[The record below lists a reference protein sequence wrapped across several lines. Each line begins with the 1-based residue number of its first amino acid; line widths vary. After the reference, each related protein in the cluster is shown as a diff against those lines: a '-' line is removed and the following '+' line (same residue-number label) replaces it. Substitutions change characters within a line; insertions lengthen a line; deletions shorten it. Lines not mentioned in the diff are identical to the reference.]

1 MNSYVMLVPVAIL
14 ILAGTGIVSQAFAA
28 TITVET
34 DSDVYDHSS
43 VITITGTVVPVDQ
56 NEVPVTIMIINPQG
70 SIASIAQISVDRD
83 DGSFST
89 TVSTAASLMK
99 NDGVYEIRAKY
110 ANADTTTSVELTN
123 AKTSEVITGTAVTK
137 AVTGAAGESLY
148 IGQIE
153 YDITC
158 NTTPNFFINED
169 EDSLVIYV
177 DPTDDGILTITLH
190 EELMKPL
197 DNGGYFVLVDN
208 ESVEFEQSGNMLTIP
223 CMAGIEKIE
232 IYGSWVVPEFGVIA
246 AMILAVAI
254 VSIIAVTAKTKLSIV
269 PKY

>member
-28 TITVET
+28 TITIET

-43 VITITGTVVPVDQ
+43 VITITGTVTPVDQ

-70 SIASIAQISVDRD
+70 SIASIAQISVNS

-99 NDGVYEIRAKY
+99 NDGIYEIRAGY
-110 ANADTTTSVELTN
+110 GNADTTTSVELTN
-123 AKTSEVITGTAVTK
+123 AKTSEVITGTVVTK
-137 AVTGAAGESLY
+137 AVTGESSY

-197 DNGGYFVLVDN
+197 DNGSYFVLVDN
-208 ESVEFEQSGNMLTIP
+208 ESVEFEQSGNVLTIP

>member
-99 NDGVYEIRAKY
+99 NDGMYEIRAKY

-137 AVTGAAGESLY
+137 AVTGAAGESSY

-169 EDSLVIYV
+169 EDSLVI
-177 DPTDDGILTITLH
+177 
-190 EELMKPL
+190 
-197 DNGGYFVLVDN
+197 
-208 ESVEFEQSGNMLTIP
+208 
-223 CMAGIEKIE
+223 
-232 IYGSWVVPEFGVIA
+232 
-246 AMILAVAI
+246 
-254 VSIIAVTAKTKLSIV
+254 
-269 PKY
+269 

>member
-1 MNSYVMLVPVAIL
+1 MSTYITSMLVAIL
-14 ILAGTGIVSQAFAA
+14 IITGTCFTSQAFAA
-28 TITVET
+28 SITVET

-43 VITITGTVVPVDQ
+43 IITITGTVAPVDQ

-70 SIASIAQISVDRD
+70 SIASIAQISVNS

-99 NDGVYEIRAKY
+99 NDGIYEIRVGY
-110 ANADTTTSVELTN
+110 GNADTTTSVELTN
-123 AKTSEVITGTAVTK
+123 AKTSEVITGTVVTK
-137 AVTGAAGESLY
+137 AVTGESSY

-208 ESVEFEQSGNMLTIP
+208 ESVEFEQSGNVLTIP

-269 PKY
+269 PRY

>member
-43 VITITGTVVPVDQ
+43 VITITGTVTPVDQ

-99 NDGVYEIRAKY
+99 NDGMYEIRAKY

-232 IYGSWVVPEFGVIA
+232 IYGSWVIPEFGVIA

>member
-158 NTTPNFFINED
+158 NTTPNFFVNED

>member
-1 MNSYVMLVPVAIL
+1 MNKHVLFVAVAIL

-28 TITVET
+28 TITIET

-70 SIASIAQISVDRD
+70 SIASIAQISVNS

-99 NDGVYEIRAKY
+99 NDGMYEIRARY
-110 ANADTTTSVELTN
+110 GNADTTTSVELTN

-137 AVTGAAGESLY
+137 AVTGESSY

-269 PKY
+269 QKY

>member
-28 TITVET
+28 TITIET

-56 NEVPVTIMIINPQG
+56 NEVPVIITVISPQR
-70 SIASIAQISVDRD
+70 SIVDVAQISVNS

-89 TVSTAASLMK
+89 EFDTSSPAMK
-99 NDGVYEIRAKY
+99 KDGIYEIRANY
-110 ANADTTTSVELTN
+110 GNANTTTSVELTD
-123 AKTSEVITGTAVTK
+123 AKTSEVITGTVVTK

-148 IGQIE
+148 NGQIE

-177 DPTDDGILTITLH
+177 DPTDDGTLTITLH

>member
-70 SIASIAQISVDRD
+70 SIASIAQISVNS

-99 NDGVYEIRAKY
+99 NDGIYEIRAGY
-110 ANADTTTSVELTN
+110 GNADTTTSVELTN
-123 AKTSEVITGTAVTK
+123 AKTSEVITGTVVTK
-137 AVTGAAGESLY
+137 AVTGESSY

-158 NTTPNFFINED
+158 NTTPNFFVNED

-232 IYGSWVVPEFGVIA
+232 IYGSWVIPEFGVIA
-246 AMILAVAI
+246 AMILVVAI
-254 VSIIAVTAKTKLSIV
+254 VSIIALTAKTKLSIV

>member
-1 MNSYVMLVPVAIL
+1 MLVPVAIL
-14 ILAGTGIVSQAFAA
+14 IIAGTGIISQAFAA
-28 TITVET
+28 TITIET

-43 VITITGTVVPVDQ
+43 VITITGTVTPVDQ

-70 SIASIAQISVDRD
+70 SIASIAQISVNN

-99 NDGVYEIRAKY
+99 NDGMYEIRAKY

-148 IGQIE
+148 KGQIE

-158 NTTPNFFINED
+158 NATPNFFVN
-169 EDSLVIYV
+169 
-177 DPTDDGILTITLH
+177 
-190 EELMKPL
+190 
-197 DNGGYFVLVDN
+197 
-208 ESVEFEQSGNMLTIP
+208 
-223 CMAGIEKIE
+223 
-232 IYGSWVVPEFGVIA
+232 
-246 AMILAVAI
+246 
-254 VSIIAVTAKTKLSIV
+254 
-269 PKY
+269 

>member
-43 VITITGTVVPVDQ
+43 VITITGTVTPVDQ

-70 SIASIAQISVDRD
+70 SIASIAQISVNS

-99 NDGVYEIRAKY
+99 NDGMYEIRAKY

-123 AKTSEVITGTAVTK
+123 AKTSEVITGTVVTK
-137 AVTGAAGESLY
+137 AVTGESSY

>member
-137 AVTGAAGESLY
+137 AVAGESLY

-158 NTTPNFFINED
+158 NTTPNFFVNED

-232 IYGSWVVPEFGVIA
+232 IYGSWVIPEFGVIA
-246 AMILAVAI
+246 AMILVVAI
-254 VSIIAVTAKTKLSIV
+254 VSIIAITAKTKLSIV

>member
-28 TITVET
+28 TIAVET

-43 VITITGTVVPVDQ
+43 IITITGTVVPVDQ

-70 SIASIAQISVDRD
+70 SIASIAQISVNS

-99 NDGVYEIRAKY
+99 NDGMYEIRAKY
-110 ANADTTTSVELTN
+110 ANADTTTSIELTN

-137 AVTGAAGESLY
+137 AVTGESSY

-158 NTTPNFFINED
+158 NTTPNFFVNED

-208 ESVEFEQSGNMLTIP
+208 ESVEFEQSGNVLTIP

>member
-70 SIASIAQISVDRD
+70 SIASIAQISVNS

-99 NDGVYEIRAKY
+99 NDGIYEIRAGY
-110 ANADTTTSVELTN
+110 GNADTTTSVELTN
-123 AKTSEVITGTAVTK
+123 AKTSEVITGTVVTK
-137 AVTGAAGESLY
+137 AVTGESSY

-177 DPTDDGILTITLH
+177 DSTDDGILTITLH

-208 ESVEFEQSGNMLTIP
+208 ESVEFEQSGNVLTIP

>member
-70 SIASIAQISVDRD
+70 SIASIAQISVNS

-99 NDGVYEIRAKY
+99 NDGMYEIRAKY

-123 AKTSEVITGTAVTK
+123 AKTSEVVTGTVVTK
-137 AVTGAAGESLY
+137 AVTGESSY

-208 ESVEFEQSGNMLTIP
+208 ESVGFEQSGNILTIP

>member
-28 TITVET
+28 TITIET

-137 AVTGAAGESLY
+137 AVAGESLY

-158 NTTPNFFINED
+158 NTTPNFFVNED

-232 IYGSWVVPEFGVIA
+232 IYGSWVIPEFGVIA

>member
-70 SIASIAQISVDRD
+70 SIASIAQISVNS

-99 NDGVYEIRAKY
+99 NDGIYEIRAGY
-110 ANADTTTSVELTN
+110 GNADTTTSVELTN
-123 AKTSEVITGTAVTK
+123 AKTSEVITGTVVTK
-137 AVTGAAGESLY
+137 AVTGESSY

-246 AMILAVAI
+246 AMILVVAI

>member
-28 TITVET
+28 TITIET

-70 SIASIAQISVDRD
+70 SIASIAQISVNS

-99 NDGVYEIRAKY
+99 NDGMYEIRARY
-110 ANADTTTSVELTN
+110 GNADTTTSVELTN
-123 AKTSEVITGTAVTK
+123 AKTSEVITGTVVTK

-148 IGQIE
+148 NGQIE

-208 ESVEFEQSGNMLTIP
+208 ESVEFEQSGNVLTIP

>member
-14 ILAGTGIVSQAFAA
+14 IIAGTGIISQAFAA
-28 TITVET
+28 TITIET

-43 VITITGTVVPVDQ
+43 VITITGTVTPVDQ

-70 SIASIAQISVDRD
+70 SIASIAQISVNN

-99 NDGVYEIRAKY
+99 NDGMYEIRAKY

-148 IGQIE
+148 KGQIE

-158 NTTPNFFINED
+158 NATPNFFVNED

-177 DPTDDGILTITLH
+177 EPTDDGILTITLH

-208 ESVEFEQSGNMLTIP
+208 ESVEFEQSGNVLTIP
-223 CMAGIEKIE
+223 CIAGIEKIE

-254 VSIIAVTAKTKLSIV
+254 VSIIVVTAKTKLSIV
-269 PKY
+269 PRY

>member
-70 SIASIAQISVDRD
+70 SIASIAQISVNS

-99 NDGVYEIRAKY
+99 NDGMYEIRAKY

-123 AKTSEVITGTAVTK
+123 AKTSEVITGTVVTK
-137 AVTGAAGESLY
+137 AVTGAAGESSY

-197 DNGGYFVLVDN
+197 DNGDYFVLVDN

-232 IYGSWVVPEFGVIA
+232 IYGSWVIPEFGVIA

>member
-28 TITVET
+28 TITIET

-43 VITITGTVVPVDQ
+43 VITITGTVTPVDQ

-70 SIASIAQISVDRD
+70 SIASIAQISVNS
-83 DGSFST
+83 DGIFST

-99 NDGVYEIRAKY
+99 NDGMYEIRAKY
-110 ANADTTTSVELTN
+110 ANADTTTSIELTN

-148 IGQIE
+148 NGLIE

-158 NTTPNFFINED
+158 NTTPNFFVNED

-197 DNGGYFVLVDN
+197 DNGSYFVLVDN
-208 ESVEFEQSGNMLTIP
+208 ESVEF
-223 CMAGIEKIE
+223 
-232 IYGSWVVPEFGVIA
+232 
-246 AMILAVAI
+246 
-254 VSIIAVTAKTKLSIV
+254 
-269 PKY
+269 

>member
-28 TITVET
+28 TITIET

-43 VITITGTVVPVDQ
+43 VITITGTVTPVDQ

-70 SIASIAQISVDRD
+70 SIASIAQISVNNV
-83 DGSFST
+83 GNFST

-99 NDGVYEIRAKY
+99 NDGMYEIRAKY

-148 IGQIE
+148 NGQIE

-158 NTTPNFFINED
+158 NTTPSFFINED

-177 DPTDDGILTITLH
+177 DPTDDGTLTITLH
-190 EELMKPL
+190 EDLMKPF

-208 ESVEFEQSGNMLTIP
+208 ESVGFEQNGNVLTIP

-269 PKY
+269 PRY

>member
-14 ILAGTGIVSQAFAA
+14 IIAGTGIISQAFAA
-28 TITVET
+28 TITIET

-43 VITITGTVVPVDQ
+43 VITITGTVTPVDQ

-70 SIASIAQISVDRD
+70 SIASIAQISVNS

-99 NDGVYEIRAKY
+99 NDGIYEIRAGY
-110 ANADTTTSVELTN
+110 GNADTTTSVELTN
-123 AKTSEVITGTAVTK
+123 AKTSEVITGTVVTK
-137 AVTGAAGESLY
+137 AVTGESSY

-177 DPTDDGILTITLH
+177 DPTDDGTLTITLH
-190 EELMKPL
+190 EDLMKPF

-208 ESVEFEQSGNMLTIP
+208 ESVGFEQNGNVLTIP

-254 VSIIAVTAKTKLSIV
+254 VSIIVVTAKTKLSIV
-269 PKY
+269 PRY